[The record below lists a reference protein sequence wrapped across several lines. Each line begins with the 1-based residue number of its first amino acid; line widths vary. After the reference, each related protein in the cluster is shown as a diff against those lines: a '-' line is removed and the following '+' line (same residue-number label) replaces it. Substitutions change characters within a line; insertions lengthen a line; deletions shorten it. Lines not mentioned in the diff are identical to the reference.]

1 MGNYEFKDE
10 GKALIHSQ
18 SLLGTPISWSLH
30 QKSRGRHHGQEMV
43 RESPKVEV
51 DPEGNGILGR
61 RNILSKG
68 MEA

>member
-18 SLLGTPISWSLH
+18 SLLGTPVSCSLH
-30 QKSRGRHHGQEMV
+30 QESRGRHHGLEMV
-43 RESPKVEV
+43 RGSPKVEV
-51 DPEGNGILGR
+51 DPEGNGIPGR
-61 RNILSKG
+61 RNHLSKG